1 MSTNRYPK
9 CLDPGDTIGVI
20 APSSPEQ
27 SSSLDDAVSMLEN
40 RGYRVLLGKHYN
52 AVHNPLSYLAGCD
65 NDKAEDLH
73 SLWQDD
79 SVKAV
84 FCLRGGYGALR
95 MYPYINERLFTGIP
109 KIFAG
114 YSDIT
119 ALHLVINNHCNKI
132 TLHSPMLVSLAKLTD
147 ESAIDTFW
155 HLVEKKETLG
165 TLPADPEKMSTI
177 VGGVVEGELAGGN
190 LCILAHSV
198 GSRFSPN
205 FRGKIVLLEEVGEP
219 VYRVDR
225 YLTQLLNAGILQ
237 EAAGFV
243 VGFDTGWEQHEKGD
257 TRYNPESI
265 WHDRLAPLGKPL
277 ITGFPFG
284 HEPNPLTL
292 PLGVVSRLDANE
304 RTLTLLEPAAC

>member
-1 MSTNRYPK
+1 MDINRYPK
-9 CLDPGDTIGVI
+9 RLMPGDTIGVL

-27 SSSLDDAVSMLEN
+27 SDSLEAAVSMLEK
-40 RGYRVLLGKHYN
+40 RGYRVLLAEHHN
-52 AVHNPLSYLAGCD
+52 AAHNPLSYLAGYD
-65 NDKAEDLH
+65 IHKTADLH
-73 SLWQDD
+73 SLW
-79 SVKAV
+79 KNEAV
-84 FCLRGGYGALR
+84 NAIFCLRGGYGALR
-95 MYPYINERLFTGIP
+95 MYPYIDENLFSGIP

-132 TLHSPMLVSLAKLTD
+132 TLHGPMLVGLSKLTD
-147 ESAIDTFW
+147 QIAINTFW
-155 HLVEKKETLG
+155 HLSEKSEALG
-165 TLPADPEKMSTI
+165 IMPADPEKMSTV

-190 LCILAHSV
+190 LCILAHSI

-219 VYRVDR
+219 VYRLDR

-237 EAAGFV
+237 QAAGFV
-243 VGFDTGWEQHEKGD
+243 VGFDTGWEQHEKGA
-257 TRYNPESI
+257 TGYTPASI
-265 WHDRLAPLGKPL
+265 WQDRLASLGKPI
-277 ITGFPFG
+277 ITGFPCG

-292 PLGVVSRLDANE
+292 PLGVASRLDANE